1 MLGEDHP
8 SLNEWKYL
16 STILSA
22 EHIDPSQIDFYLLM
36 ANKSSISE
44 SKSRSPEYNRS
55 FTKYGTSY
63 DKADKSNS
71 SFTNERSHQRIKSNV
86 PN

>member
-36 ANKSSISE
+36 ANKSSLGE
-44 SKSRSPEYNRS
+44 SKPRSPEYKRS
-55 FTKYGTSY
+55 YTAKYGSSF
-63 DKADKSNS
+63 DKADKNNNS
-71 SFTNERSHQRIKSNV
+71 SFTN
-86 PN
+86 